1 LNYIVNTNLYVALS
15 MALVVLAELLIFFG
29 HNEAAMAV
37 HGFNLIA
44 MALSTSYLED
54 RSFQALM
61 LLPLFRL
68 LNAAM
73 PVFFTLTLYSYSF
86 IYAPMYLPMFLM
98 VWQKKFSLD
107 EIGLTLR
114 GFQYYLPLGI
124 AIGLAIGW
132 GEYQVIHPQILTP
145 DKGLEGLIILSL
157 IMIFFV
163 GLVEEFIF
171 RSALQTVLCE
181 KWGTWAGLFIASIL
195 FGFMHGGYRV
205 PTEILFTFSAG
216 LIFGVMFL
224 RTRSLPF
231 ITLAHGVTNV
241 SLFLIVPA
249 YPELLLPSIAF
260 FGLLGAVIALV
271 SIRCGSRSRVMSN

>member
-1 LNYIVNTNLYVALS
+1 VLS
-15 MALVVLAELLIFFG
+15 IALVVLAELLIFFG
-29 HNEAAMAV
+29 HNQAAMAV
-37 HGFNLIA
+37 HGFNLVA
-44 MALSTSYLED
+44 MILSTSYLED
-54 RSFQALM
+54 RAYQALL

-86 IYAPMYLPMFLM
+86 IYAPMYLPMILV
-98 VWQKKFSLD
+98 VWQKKFSLK
-107 EIGLTLR
+107 EIGMTFK

-145 DKGLEGLIILSL
+145 DRGIEGLVLLSF

-163 GLVEEFIF
+163 GLVEEFVF
-171 RSALQTVLCE
+171 RSTLQTVLCE
-181 KWGTWAGLFIASIL
+181 KYGIWAGLFIASAL

-216 LIFGVMFL
+216 LLFGIMFL
-224 RTRSLPF
+224 RSGSLPF
-231 ITLAHGVTNV
+231 ITLAHGITNV
-241 SLFLIVPA
+241 SLFLVVPA

-260 FGLLGAVIALV
+260 FGLLGAVIALI
-271 SIRCGSRSRVMSN
+271 SIKYGSRSGVISN